1 MKKSI
6 IPFDLSKKV
15 RSSIF
20 TGYGTLTGK
29 YEFQEWMGE
38 KIMLVE
44 VDTDFSKSFIFID
57 YISQ

>member
-1 MKKSI
+1 
-6 IPFDLSKKV
+6 
-15 RSSIF
+15 
-20 TGYGTLTGK
+20 
-29 YEFQEWMGE
+29 MGE